1 MIAKIKSKLTLPLQ
15 LLIIITWVLLFGDY
29 VPMAAKSM
37 LYAISLTLKE
47 ALLFVMPFIIFSFI
61 FSCIVELE
69 NKVILFVILLLVGV
83 CLSNFISSMIAY
95 QVGKIALAHLNIAMD
110 HLPPPLDSI
119 IPAWNFRLPGWLPN
133 QYAMLSG
140 FGLGMVGGW
149 VRAQWIQQSA
159 MALRDTAN
167 WFLNRCFIPLMPLFV
182 LGLILKMNND
192 SHLLHTLLQYAPSFG
207 MMMAAAVVYL
217 MILLL
222 IAAKFD
228 RKQALR
234 YFRNIFP
241 ATITAFSS
249 LSSAVAMPLSIQAAE
264 KNTRGH
270 KAVQAVIPSTVG
282 IHLIGDGI
290 CVPILGM
297 IVLATFG
304 YPLPTFDQYLIFSLY
319 FVLAKFAI
327 AAVPMGGMIV
337 MLPVF
342 QTYFGFNADMLGLMT
357 AFYLLFDAFLTA
369 CNTTGNGIF
378 VILFTRLMK
387 KLWIS

>member
-1 MIAKIKSKLTLPLQ
+1 MIGKITSKLNLPIQ
-15 LLIIITWVLLFGDY
+15 LLMIIVLVVLFGDY
-29 VPMAAKSM
+29 VPTAAKSM

-47 ALLFVMPFIIFSFI
+47 ILLFVMPFIIFSFI

-69 NKVILFVILLLVGV
+69 NKVVLFVILLLAGV
-83 CLSNFISSMIAY
+83 CLSNFISSMISY
-95 QVGKIALAHLNIAMD
+95 QVGQLALAHLNIAMD
-110 HLPPPLDSI
+110 HLPPPMDSI
-119 IPAWNFRLPGWLPN
+119 VPTWNFSLPGWVPN
-133 QYAMLSG
+133 QHAMLAG
-140 FGLGMVGGW
+140 FTLGMVGGW

-192 SHLLHTLLQYAPSFG
+192 SHLANTLWQYAPTFG
-207 MMMAAAVVYL
+207 MMMGAAVLYL
-217 MILLL
+217 MLMLL

-228 RKQALR
+228 YKEALK
-234 YFRNIFP
+234 YFRNILP

-249 LSSAVAMPLSIQAAE
+249 LSSAVAMPLSIKAAE
-264 KNTRGH
+264 KNTKGH
-270 KAVQAVIPSTVG
+270 KGVSAVIPSTVG

-297 IVLATFG
+297 IVLAAFG
-304 YPLPTFDQYLIFSLY
+304 YPLPTFEQYVPFAFY

-342 QTYFGFNADMLGLMT
+342 QTYLGFNGDMLGLIT
-357 AFYLLFDAFLTA
+357 TFYLLFDPFLTA

-378 VILFTRLMK
+378 VILFARLMK
-387 KLWIS
+387 KLRIS

>member
-15 LLIIITWVLLFGDY
+15 LLSIIALVMLFGDY
-29 VPMAAKSM
+29 VPMEAKSIF
-37 LYAISLTLKE
+37 YAISLTMKE
-47 ALLFVMPFIIFSFI
+47 VLLFVMPFIIFSYI

-69 NKVILFVILLLVGV
+69 NRVLLFVVLLLALV
-83 CLSNFISSMIAY
+83 CLSNFVSSMIAY
-95 QVGKIALAHLNIAMD
+95 QVGKVALAHLNIAMD
-110 HLPPPLDSI
+110 HLPPPLDSVLPTWI
-119 IPAWNFRLPGWLPN
+119 FRLPGWLPN
-133 QYAMLSG
+133 QHAMLSG
-140 FGLGMVGGW
+140 FVLGMVGGW
-149 VRAQWIQQSA
+149 FRAQWIQQSA

-167 WFLNRCFIPLMPLFV
+167 WFLNRCFVPFMPLFV

-192 SHLLHTLLQYAPSFG
+192 GHFLNTLVQYAPSFG
-207 MMMAAAVVYL
+207 VMMVAAVLYL
-217 MILLL
+217 MVLLF
-222 IAAKFD
+222 IAAQFNAP
-228 RKQALR
+228 QALR
-234 YFRNIFP
+234 YMRNIFP

-249 LSSAVAMPLSIQAAE
+249 LSSAVAMPLSIKAAD
-264 KNTRGH
+264 KNTKGH

-297 IVLATFG
+297 IVMVTFG
-304 YPLPTFDQYLIFSLY
+304 YPFPSFEQYLPFAFY

-337 MLPVF
+337 MLPIF
-342 QTYFGFNADMLGLMT
+342 QTYLGFNAEMLGLMT

-378 VILFTRLMK
+378 VIFFTRLMK
-387 KLWIS
+387 KLRVS

>member
-1 MIAKIKSKLTLPLQ
+1 MLHKIKSTLTLPVQL
-15 LLIIITWVLLFGDY
+15 LLIILAVMLFGDY
-29 VPMAAKSM
+29 IPMETKSI

-47 ALLFVMPFIIFSFI
+47 ILLFVMPFIIFSFI

-69 NKVILFVILLLVGV
+69 SKVLLFVILLLITV
-83 CLSNFISSMIAY
+83 CLSNFTSAMISY
-95 QVGKIALAHLNIAMD
+95 QVGKIGLAHLNIAMD
-110 HLPPPLDSI
+110 HLPPSLETIS
-119 IPAWNFRLPGWLPN
+119 PAWNFKLPGWLPN
-133 QYAMLSG
+133 QYAMLSA
-140 FGLGMVGGW
+140 FILGILSGW
-149 VRAQWIQQSA
+149 WRPTWVPVAA
-159 MALRDTAN
+159 YALKDAAN
-167 WFLNRCFIPLMPLFV
+167 WFLNKAFIPLMPLFV

-192 SHLLHTLLQYAPSFG
+192 SHLMYTLWQYAPTFG
-207 MMMAAAVVYL
+207 IMIGAVIVYL
-217 MILLL
+217 MLLL
-222 IAAKFD
+222 FVAAKLD
-228 RKQALR
+228 RKQAFR
-234 YFRNIFP
+234 YLKNIFP

-270 KAVQAVIPSTVG
+270 KAVRAVIPSTVG

-290 CVPILGM
+290 CVPILAL
-297 IVLATFG
+297 IVIATFG
-304 YPLPTFDQYLIFSLY
+304 YPLPTFEQYLPFAFY

-342 QTYFGFNADMLGLMT
+342 RDVLGFNADMLGLIT
-357 AFYLLFDAFLTA
+357 TFYLVFDAIMTA

-387 KLWIS
+387 KLRVA

>member
-15 LLIIITWVLLFGDY
+15 LLILITLVLLFGDY
-29 VPMAAKSM
+29 VPASVKSN

-47 ALLFVMPFIIFSFI
+47 VLLFVMPFIIFSFI

-69 NKVILFVILLLVGV
+69 NKVVLFVILLLMGV
-83 CLSNFISSMIAY
+83 CLSNLISSMISY
-95 QVGKIALAHLNIAMD
+95 QVGQVALAHLNIAMD
-110 HLPPPLDSI
+110 HLPSPVESI
-119 IPAWNFRLPGWLPN
+119 TPSWNFKLPGWLPN
-133 QYAMLSG
+133 QDAMMSG
-140 FGLGMVGGW
+140 FVLGILGGW
-149 VRAQWIQQSA
+149 FRAQWIQQSA
-159 MALRDTAN
+159 RALRDTAN
-167 WFLNRCFIPLMPLFV
+167 WFLNKCFIPLMPLFV

-192 SHLLHTLLQYAPSFG
+192 SHLANTLLQYAPSFG
-207 MMMAAAVVYL
+207 VMMLAAVLYL
-217 MILLL
+217 VLLLL

-228 RKQALR
+228 RKQALK
-234 YFRNIFP
+234 YFRNILP

-249 LSSAVAMPLSIQAAE
+249 LSSAVAMPLSIQAAD

-270 KAVQAVIPSTVG
+270 KAVSAVIPSTVG

-290 CVPILGM
+290 CVPILCM

-304 YPLPTFDQYLIFSLY
+304 YPLPTFEQYLPFAFY

-327 AAVPMGGMIV
+327 AAVPMGGMLV
-337 MLPVF
+337 MIPVF
-342 QTYFGFNADMLGLMT
+342 QTYLGFNADMLGLIT
-357 AFYLLFDAFLTA
+357 TFYLLFDPFLTA

-387 KLWIS
+387 KLRIS